1 MFFFLSHSHSI
12 SFTNQEKK
20 SIHAFFQR
28 LLFKN
33 YLSQFIKKLMFL
45 IEFHNRIYL
54 TKREREKKIQIE

>member
-1 MFFFLSHSHSI
+1 MYVFFLSLSFSHSI

-45 IEFHNRIYL
+45 IEFENRIYL
-54 TKREREKKIQIE
+54 TKKKIQIE